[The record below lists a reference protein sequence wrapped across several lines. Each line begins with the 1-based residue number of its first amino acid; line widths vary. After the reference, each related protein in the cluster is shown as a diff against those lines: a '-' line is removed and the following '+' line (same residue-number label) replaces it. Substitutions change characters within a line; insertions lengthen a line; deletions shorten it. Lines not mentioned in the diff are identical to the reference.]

1 MDWWK
6 YINKEWL
13 YICGGKQYSGW
24 YSRRQQN
31 LLFNHKL
38 NVKFQ
43 KGNSEWYILFE
54 MAQLQEAATSIS
66 ITTLRGHK
74 NNIKEVDAL
83 MFQWAPQKNIES
95 SELQI

>member
-1 MDWWK
+1 
-6 YINKEWL
+6 
-13 YICGGKQYSGW
+13 
-24 YSRRQQN
+24 
-31 LLFNHKL
+31 
-38 NVKFQ
+38 
-43 KGNSEWYILFE
+43 